1 MALTLTV
8 PLSQVQTLIFIFPT
22 LLFYISLLA
31 RSIITFSKVNDP
43 LQTAFDSARDFLN
56 NLVSG
61 GSQLR
66 DTSIGDFLNRATE
79 SFNQKKSDNSNNWV
93 KFVKESNKRR
103 DKHYLFGIFIDSFAL
118 SLANGVIIMFQSD
131 NLITGFLVL
140 FVGVITCVIGF
151 ATIYAGSSGG
161 ASFVAYI
168 LLFGV
173 LLSELIF
180 LLTSNPMW
188 LIRAPEFFAF
198 ITVIGVAVILAY
210 EKLKTK
216 RTQKDK
222 PLEEG
227 GLTK

>member
-43 LQTAFDSARDFLN
+43 LQTAFDSARDFVN

-66 DTSIGDFLNRATE
+66 NTSIGDFLNRATE
-79 SFNQKKSDNSNNWV
+79 SLNQKRADNSNSWD

-103 DKHYLFGIFIDSFAL
+103 DKHYLFGLFIDSFAL

-173 LLSELIF
+173 FLSELIF

-188 LIRAPEFFAF
+188 LIRAPEYFAF
-198 ITVIGVAVILAY
+198 ITVIGVVVLIIY
-210 EKLKTK
+210 EKLNAK
-216 RTQKDK
+216 RTQKNK
-222 PLEEG
+222 LLEEG
-227 GLTK
+227 GPTK

>member
-31 RSIITFSKVNDP
+31 RSIITFSKGNDP
-43 LQTAFDSARDFLN
+43 LQNAFESARDFLN
-56 NLVSG
+56 SLISG
-61 GSQLR
+61 KSQIMN
-66 DTSIGDFLNRATE
+66 TSIGDFLNKATE
-79 SFNQKKSDNSNNWV
+79 TFNQQKLNDKTSYE
-93 KFVKESNKRR
+93 KFVKEVNKKR
-103 DKHYLFGIFIDSFAL
+103 DKHYLFGLFIDSFAL

-151 ATIYAGSSGG
+151 ASIYAGSSGG

-173 LLSELIF
+173 FLSELIF
-180 LLTSNPMW
+180 LLTSNPAW
-188 LIRAPEFFAF
+188 LIRAPEYFAI
-198 ITVIGVAVILAY
+198 ITVIGVALIVVFTRIK
-210 EKLKTK
+210 ERKTK
-216 RTQKDK
+216 R
-222 PLEEG
+222 
-227 GLTK
+227 